1 MAMRSSRRSTRRMS
15 GGSKTRRT
23 RMSHKMGKHGHRA
36 AWIAG
41 TAVGAAAIVAAVLLL
56 KNKNA
61 AAATPPPGVLPPSG
75 GGPTTPLQ
83 TAAVAMND
91 DMNANGYLQT
101 SMPVYKAFQT
111 AAGLTADGY
120 PGTNT
125 YNALLAALAS
135 INPPVTPS
143 SNWNPAYTF
152 AAATGWDGVHA
163 PTESVWYAN
172 SGTAPASGWPAA
184 GS

>member
-1 MAMRSSRRSTRRMS
+1 MS

-75 GGPTTPLQ
+75 GGPTTALQ
-83 TAAVAMND
+83 QAAVAVND
-91 DMNANGYLQT
+91 DMNSEGYSVNGVPL
-101 SMPVYKAFQT
+101 YKAFQT

-125 YNALLAALAS
+125 YNALISALAS
-135 INPPVTPS
+135 INPPVAPS
-143 SNWNPAYTF
+143 SNLNPAYTF
-152 AAATGWDGVHA
+152 SAAGGYNGTTA
-163 PTESVWYAN
+163 PTEQQWF
-172 SGTAPASGWPAA
+172 GPGPAPAGGYPAI

>member
-1 MAMRSSRRSTRRMS
+1 
-15 GGSKTRRT
+15 
-23 RMSHKMGKHGHRA
+23 MGKHGHRA

-61 AAATPPPGVLPPSG
+61 NASPALPPTPSPA
-75 GGPTTPLQ
+75 GGPLTNVQQ
-83 TAAVAMND
+83 TAV
-91 DMNANGYLQT
+91 DMNNAITNDGYVQADMDT
-101 SMPVYKAFQT
+101 YKAFQT

-125 YNALLAALAS
+125 YNALISALAS
-135 INPPVTPS
+135 INPPVAPS
-143 SNWNPAYTF
+143 SNLNAAYTF
-152 AAATGWDGVHA
+152 SAAGGYNGTTA
-163 PTESVWYAN
+163 PTEQQWF
-172 SGTAPASGWPAA
+172 GPGPAPAGGYPAI